1 MKKVIL
7 ILTILSTLTTHQALA
22 CGGCRDAHLGGTE
35 ANKGKSNYD
44 RGEALIEA
52 SIEKLNALIKNET
65 LKSEENSLKE
75 NHILVAL
82 KKDEALNLKYSSFL
96 LQRQSE
102 LLSIIANIEAQ

>member
-1 MKKVIL
+1 M
-7 ILTILSTLTTHQALA
+7 
-22 CGGCRDAHLGGTE
+22 
-35 ANKGKSNYD
+35 
-44 RGEALIEA
+44 IEA

-75 NHILVAL
+75 NHILVAF

>member
-7 ILTILSTLTTHQALA
+7 ILTILSTLTTQALA

-35 ANKGKSNYD
+35 ANKGKNNYD